1 MERFFAFLLICI
13 LSPLFVVVAL
23 LIKIDSPGPVIF
35 KQKRVGQYGN
45 YFTIYKFRTM
55 KIDTPDLPSDKI
67 DKNDERFTRIG
78 KILRRFSI
86 DEIPQLFNI
95 IKGDMSFIGPRP
107 ALYNQVELINLR
119 KKEGIF
125 ALKPGITG
133 WAQVNGRDNI
143 SIKEKVEL
151 DKFYLQHKSLL
162 LDLKIIFLTF
172 VNVITGSGLYS
183 EKATSLNKASEEKK
197 SISF

>member
-1 MERFFAFLLICI
+1 VERFFAFLLICI

-67 DKNDERFTRIG
+67 DKNDQRFTRIG

>member
-67 DKNDERFTRIG
+67 DKNDQRFTRIG